1 MREKIDYFNAFVK
14 DAIKQL
20 KRGNKVYLS
29 NREQLEEVSKHIKVD
44 VLGDDG
50 YFIAVKLK
58 KE

>member
-29 NREQLEEVSKHIKVD
+29 NREQLEEIRKHIKVH

-50 YFIAVKLK
+50 YFITVK

>member
-29 NREQLEEVSKHIKVD
+29 NREQLEEIRKHIKVKE
-44 VLGDDG
+44 LNDDG
-50 YFIAVKLK
+50 YFITVK